1 MKQGSTYYFYHNDHL
16 GTPQQMTDMSGAV
29 VWSARYSSFGQ
40 AYVDGSSGVT
50 NHLRFPGQ
58 YYDGETGLHYNFHR
72 FYDPEVGRYLRIDP
86 VGFKGGDINL
96 YRYCFNDP
104 VLFADPTGE
113 ILPFIWGI
121 AKVVGVGIA
130 AHTLYH
136 WNKNLQYN
144 NEINEFTIFL
154 EEVQDLAWKNKR
166 EDLAIAIDIAIND
179 LLAQKPA
186 IALDL
191 IKNHLPPGTTFSGT
205 TPRSFEE
212 YLATETI
219 QWVMKKYCK

>member
-86 VGFKGGDINL
+86 VGFNSGDMNL
-96 YRYCFNDP
+96 YRYCLNDP
-104 VLFADPTGE
+104 IVRMDPSGLEMEIQMDQFLAGAAITFVGGAGALASIAGTGW
-113 ILPFIWGI
+113 ILTNEAIIGPPGWMASMHTIGI
-121 AKVVGVGIA
+121 GGQLTMA
-130 AHTLYH
+130 
-136 WNKNLQYN
+136 N
-144 NEINEFTIFL
+144 
-154 EEVQDLAWKNKR
+154 
-166 EDLAIAIDIAIND
+166 
-179 LLAQKPA
+179 
-186 IALDL
+186 IALAKIGFDIL
-191 IKNHLPPGTTFSGT
+191 MGSVRIRAESPTYQ
-205 TPRSFEE
+205 EVCE
-212 YLATETI
+212 
-219 QWVMKKYCK
+219 